1 MELDELGDPF
11 ADAEVTDDVVEVPAP
26 EAKRHR
32 AETPSSPRAE
42 PPAAASAVPQVDY
55 FWTDATFHYSGVLIL
70 PVTGYRV
77 IR

>member
-1 MELDELGDPF
+1 MELDEHGDPF

-55 FWTDATFHYSGVLIL
+55 Y
-70 PVTGYRV
+70 
-77 IR
+77 